1 MKSIY
6 FRTIYT
12 LFVFLVLVVSSC
24 NKAKPTNETK
34 SITDTDRYYSALSAE
49 KGRNAA
55 FMAMF
60 DSAGVTLAAH
70 KPPIEGIEAIKKI
83 LLSSSDST
91 YILTWKP
98 LFAKVAASAE
108 LGYTYGTYKLT
119 DKKSLKIIEQGTYTT
134 IWQKNSHGEWKAVMD
149 TGNEGLE

>member
-1 MKSIY
+1 
-6 FRTIYT
+6 
-12 LFVFLVLVVSSC
+12 
-24 NKAKPTNETK
+24 
-34 SITDTDRYYSALSAE
+34 
-49 KGRNAA
+49 
-55 FMAMF
+55 MAMF

-134 IWQKNSHGEWKAVMD
+134 IWQKNSRGDWKAVMD